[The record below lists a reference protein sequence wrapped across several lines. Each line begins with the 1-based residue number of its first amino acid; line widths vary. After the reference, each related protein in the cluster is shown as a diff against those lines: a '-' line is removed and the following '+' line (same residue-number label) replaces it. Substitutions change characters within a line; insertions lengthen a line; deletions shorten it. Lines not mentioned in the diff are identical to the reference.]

1 METLNVKHA
10 SAMPAPTWSWLRMND
25 TTIEI
30 PCDLARDGS
39 VTIEADEALTETHAS
54 FERALVELQERL
66 DAVRGDAADERAC
79 VRAAQRTEEHLDDLD
94 TPALSAYQRRATLE
108 EVACDVAAAFETGVG
123 TDTRSYLNFLAG
135 STVVLA
141 AKQGA
146 SERASIH
153 LKGVSGEA
161 ASASVDAIA
170 QENATL
176 DLAISLDGV
185 SDGEDARDGSSGL
198 IGSEL
203 RVFAGPR
210 SHVNITVYVTADDGF
225 TVIDDSGFVLDEGA
239 RVTVR
244 HVVLGGGI
252 TATGLAA
259 DLRGDT
265 ARIDIDTR
273 YLAAGADV
281 RDFNYVV
288 RHRGRKTIS
297 EIMANGVLAGTSKKV
312 LRGTIDLVHG
322 CKGSEGTE
330 RETVL
335 LASQGVDNK
344 TVPTIL
350 CDEDDVAGNHGAT
363 IGHVRP
369 DQLFYL
375 ESRGVSP
382 EAAEGLFMRA
392 KLEDAF
398 ISAPDDIIRDN
409 VCRLGSKLFADF
421 EEDLA

>member
-1 METLNVKHA
+1 
-10 SAMPAPTWSWLRMND
+10 MPAPTWSWLRMNA
-25 TTIEI
+25 TTISI
-30 PCDLARDGS
+30 PAGLVPGGMLDIDAG
-39 VTIEADEALTETHAS
+39 EELTSTSAS
-54 FERALVELQERL
+54 FEGAVVALQERL
-66 DAVRGDAADERAC
+66 DGSHDGAPDSRAC
-79 VRAAQRTEEHLDDLD
+79 VAGARSDAQDGSDAGLGDLD
-94 TPALSAYQRRATLE
+94 IPALSSYQRKATLE
-108 EVACDVAAAFETGVG
+108 EVAADVAAAFETGVG

-244 HVVLGGGI
+244 HVVLGGGM